1 MQSPAVSVV
10 QLGTDIPS
18 FSASSTLF
26 PALRSSDAL
35 IGSDLGRQLRPTVLS
50 LLSGQMLT
58 TKRADVQPEGIPT
71 NRSLILSLSPD
82 VEVVPSC
89 IIQLGQFEVAQD
101 RIPELLAQLRVTNSP
116 LLGRAILMQQFDLVE
131 QYRAS
136 ALQFVPLTL
145 GLIGGVAAALVNAAR
160 SREFATYRLSGT
172 SRTSLL
178 VILLVE
184 EIMLGLTLTAGASM
198 ATAVLWTR
206 LLGPLESLS
215 YAFAAGALLTC
226 FALVG
231 SLPGALRSAAVLS
244 KDR

>member
-1 MQSPAVSVV
+1 
-10 QLGTDIPS
+10 
-18 FSASSTLF
+18 
-26 PALRSSDAL
+26 
-35 IGSDLGRQLRPTVLS
+35 
-50 LLSGQMLT
+50 
-58 TKRADVQPEGIPT
+58 
-71 NRSLILSLSPD
+71 
-82 VEVVPSC
+82 
-89 IIQLGQFEVAQD
+89 
-101 RIPELLAQLRVTNSP
+101 
-116 LLGRAILMQQFDLVE
+116 MQQFDLVE